1 VLDGEIDPFLN
12 AFLKG
17 KKRTGPV
24 EDEEDE

>member
-1 VLDGEIDPFLN
+1 LDGEIDPFLN

-17 KKRTGPV
+17 KKRTGLI